1 MANTSTIDEL
11 KLKSGMQSAN
21 DLDLKGEK
29 AKGRTWWQNIKEVFG
44 SDVDIYWML
53 PTDVPRPLVVE
64 REYD

>member
-1 MANTSTIDEL
+1 
-11 KLKSGMQSAN
+11 MQSAN
-21 DLDLKGEK
+21 DSDLKGDK

-53 PTDVPRPLVVE
+53 PTDVPRPLIVE